1 MQAYVFALNLLAL
14 ELTASDFRW
23 SQFCSALL

>member
-14 ELTASDFRW
+14 ELKASDFRW
-23 SQFCSALL
+23 SQFCSVLL